1 MTGDMAM
8 SGSMDMRDDLGVDG
22 TIDTS
27 LKTDD
32 RPSPLSQVVVRSD
45 SGNGGRIATVD
56 ADGLL
61 LNRNIGGFGSMGEN
75 PVALFVANPQ
85 GSPPPRD
92 IPKPSTP
99 QRTNQSSIKVRP
111 AGLEPATLGLEIPCS
126 IQLSYGRMTER

>member
-1 MTGDMAM
+1 MKVFMQETMGMTGDMAM

-45 SGNGGRIATVD
+45 SGNGGRMASVS

-61 LNRNIGGFGSMGEN
+61 LNRNIGGFGSMGKTRWPCSWQTRKAVRHRGIFQN
-75 PVALFVANPQ
+75 RRLPSAPI
-85 GSPPPRD
+85 SPP
-92 IPKPSTP
+92 
-99 QRTNQSSIKVRP
+99 
-111 AGLEPATLGLEIPCS
+111 
-126 IQLSYGRMTER
+126 